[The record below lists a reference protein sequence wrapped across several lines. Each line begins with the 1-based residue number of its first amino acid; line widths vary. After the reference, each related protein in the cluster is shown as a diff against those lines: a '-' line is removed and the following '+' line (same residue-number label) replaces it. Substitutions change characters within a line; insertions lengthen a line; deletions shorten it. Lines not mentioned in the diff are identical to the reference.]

1 LTGGTSGTTELRRGA
16 ELLALTGL
24 AITQPVLDVLGNSP
38 ETFVFRGVDG
48 AQLVVF
54 ALLVALLP
62 GLALWA
68 LGAATRVF
76 GPSVRAGVHLAT
88 VAALVGV
95 AVLVAVRLA
104 DLAKGPTALL
114 IAVAAAVAG
123 GVLYTRVAG
132 ARSFLLYLSPLPLV
146 AAALFLFSSPV
157 SGLVDGGDTEV
168 VEDVGSDQ
176 PVVMLVLDEF
186 PTATLLD
193 DRGQVDATQFP
204 NFARLAERST
214 WFRNYTTHNAGTV
227 QAVPSLLSGQL
238 PTRGR
243 APLVTDWPTNLF
255 TLLGG
260 SYDMA
265 VQETVTQL
273 CPPNVCGN
281 DSRTVTQRTPVDG
294 EGLEG
299 AVGDATDVLRQLVSL
314 NAEPEVEID
323 EFTEETVS
331 VPAPE
336 EMGAEDRNQVTNQ
349 PTRFTDFLDGMVR
362 DEDPTLHF
370 VHLILPHGP
379 WRFYPD
385 GTEYVSPDGDPEG
398 EIAGTWADAWPA
410 EMTRFRLELQA
421 QYTDAL
427 VGRTIDRMQESG
439 LWDDALFVVV
449 ADHGGA
455 FVVGEPG
462 RALGE
467 DNAFEVMWTPLFI
480 RDPDLA
486 HGIDE
491 TDVEATDLL
500 PTMAD
505 LLDVDLPYEVDG
517 ASAVSAPD
525 TSGTKRYQRLQNAFQ
540 VEPDALL
547 DIDTASNY
555 ARLLDDHWPIVEVD
569 APVAGFYRRYPLGGL
584 YGQAVADLTV
594 GEPAGT
600 ATLDQRDGL
609 EGGGDGALPAY
620 LGGEIDVDGA
630 GDDTWVV
637 VAVNGV
643 VQGFSQL
650 FPMVDTES
658 AYSILLSQ
666 EAASGAGHQV
676 DLYVTDG
683 PDQPLRPLALP

>member
-1 LTGGTSGTTELRRGA
+1 
-16 ELLALTGL
+16 
-24 AITQPVLDVLGNSP
+24 
-38 ETFVFRGVDG
+38 
-48 AQLVVF
+48 
-54 ALLVALLP
+54 
-62 GLALWA
+62 
-68 LGAATRVF
+68 
-76 GPSVRAGVHLAT
+76 
-88 VAALVGV
+88 
-95 AVLVAVRLA
+95 
-104 DLAKGPTALL
+104 
-114 IAVAAAVAG
+114 
-123 GVLYTRVAG
+123 YTRIAG
-132 ARSFLLYLSPLPLV
+132 IRQFLLYLSPLPLL

-157 SGLVDGGDTEV
+157 SGLVDGGDAEV

-186 PTATLLD
+186 PTASLLD
-193 DRGQVDATQFP
+193 DRGQIDASQFP
-204 NFARLAERST
+204 NFARLAEGST

-281 DSRTVTQRTPVDG
+281 ESRTVTQRTPVDG

-314 NAEPEVEID
+314 TAEPEVAID
-323 EFTEETVS
+323 EFTEETLS
-331 VPAPE
+331 VPAPDQ
-336 EMGAEDRNQVTNQ
+336 MGVEDRNQVTNQ

-398 EIAGTWADAWPA
+398 EIAGTWTDAWPA
-410 EMTRFRLELQA
+410 ELTRFRLELQA

-427 VGRTIDRMQESG
+427 VGRTIDRMQETG
-439 LWDDALFVVV
+439 LWDDALFVLV

-486 HGIDE
+486 HGVDE

-505 LLDVDLPYEVDG
+505 LLDVDLPYEVAG

-555 ARLLDDHWPIVEVD
+555 ARLLDDHWPVVEVD
-569 APVAGFYRRYPLGGL
+569 DPVAGFYRRYPLGGF
-584 YGQAVADLTV
+584 YGQAVTDLTV

-600 ATLDQRDGL
+600 ATLDQSDAPEAGDDGP
-609 EGGGDGALPAY
+609 LPAY

-630 GDDTWVV
+630 GDETWVV
-637 VAVNGV
+637 AAVDGV
-643 VQGFSQL
+643 VQGFSPL

-658 AYSILLSQ
+658 AYSVLLSQ
-666 EAASGAGHQV
+666 EAASGGSHQV

-683 PDQPLRPLALP
+683 PAQPLRPLTLS